1 LVAAPRAFLD
11 VLAFRANA
19 NGGHRPA
26 GDGQPI
32 IDASDAFLE
41 LCGYARDEVLG
52 QNYSLLMG
60 KHAASAVA

>member
-1 LVAAPRAFLD
+1 